1 LAQDP
6 DSLVFLRLGE
16 LLRLKCQ
23 FDAAH
28 RVALTGLERHPHLAD
43 AHDLYARILADKR
56 DYERAFDEWDM
67 TLRIAPNH
75 VGALKGLAFLYF
87 KVGDVGQAVAHLEA
101 ARLHAPDDPGV
112 AQALA
117 LAPGGGSGAAR
128 AAAGAAAALA
138 APSARAAAGGGAAV
152 GRARSRGADGPAR
165 DHRPARRRGGAPLAG
180 AAGMTAPPYGP
191 ALDLVT
197 RVRGVRGAMLVSG
210 DDGIVVAE
218 QLMEGIKGSA
228 VAALASSLAARLRRA
243 MEAAGVGASLFWH
256 LQCDQGG
263 LLVVPAPSGVLIV
276 AVAEPDVNV
285 GLVRLELLRAAE
297 AVG

>member
-1 LAQDP
+1 VTA
-6 DSLVFLRLGE
+6 
-16 LLRLKCQ
+16 
-23 FDAAH
+23 
-28 RVALTGLERHPHLAD
+28 T
-43 AHDLYARILADKR
+43 
-56 DYERAFDEWDM
+56 
-67 TLRIAPNH
+67 
-75 VGALKGLAFLYF
+75 
-87 KVGDVGQAVAHLEA
+87 
-101 ARLHAPDDPGV
+101 
-112 AQALA
+112 
-117 LAPGGGSGAAR
+117 
-128 AAAGAAAALA
+128 
-138 APSARAAAGGGAAV
+138 
-152 GRARSRGADGPAR
+152 PA
-165 DHRPARRRGGAPLAG
+165 
-180 AAGMTAPPYGP
+180 YGP

-218 QLMEGIKGSA
+218 QLMEGIKGAA

-243 MEAAGVGASLFWH
+243 MEAAGVGASQFWH